1 MTPHRTSALRTILP
15 IVLVATS
22 LMCLAGCDSR
32 SELGSAG
39 RQIVQPVRLSYV
51 TYSNGWGEVKNA
63 GDDDVAIKWVLINNR
78 DECLAVPVT
87 EKYSGDPFFVI
98 LDADSTAEILDS
110 VTLKV
115 GQGVSVRERC
125 NETMKVR
132 IGFEGGDVEIDLAG
146 G

>member
-1 MTPHRTSALRTILP
+1 MARKFVPLAAAALSI
-15 IVLVATS
+15 
-22 LMCLAGCDSR
+22 MYLAGCDSR
-32 SELGSAG
+32 SELGSVG

-51 TYSNGWGEVKNA
+51 TMGNGWGEVQNA
-63 GDDDVAIKWVLINNR
+63 GDGDVAIKWVLINNR

-87 EKYSGDPFFVI
+87 EKYSGVPYFAI

-110 VTLKV
+110 VSLKV
-115 GQGVSVRERC
+115 GQSVSVRERC
-125 NETMKVR
+125 DGTIKVR